1 MAIHSMKESVTML
14 NTLDLG
20 IKKVT
25 IPLPFALDHV
35 HCFLTAGEN
44 GWTMIDRGLHQDTTA
59 AIWKGAIGGEP
70 LERIMLTH
78 LHPHHVRYSGTLQQR
93 SGAHV
98 WRTYTDTNDLYS

>member
-1 MAIHSMKESVTML
+1 MVIHSMKESVTML

-44 GWTMIDRGLHQDTTA
+44 GWTMIDTGLHQDKTV
-59 AIWKGAIGGEP
+59 AIWKEAIGEEP
-70 LERIMLTH
+70 LERIILTH
-78 LHPHHVRYSGTLQQR
+78 LDRKSTRLNSSHVSISYAVFCL
-93 SGAHV
+93 
-98 WRTYTDTNDLYS
+98 